1 MTSLLT
7 SWVTST
13 LHIIV
18 ASTQLQVD
26 PTCPVVIDSLEPERC
41 PVASTVPPTDPS
53 TDWPASPTTDP
64 PAVSPG
70 DPSSNSIDSPTD
82 VTVILTTLCVVVLLV
97 VAAIVTI
104 VIGVILVC
112 RKLQSKN
119 KARYEQHL
127 APFYVH
133 VYVYTKVTHFIVIFT
148 TMLYI
153 CMHRPSRSQPK
164 SVYESGHTNS
174 RYGGIV
180 QTKMTRNPSYVTS
193 HMTGKGATSF
203 ASCPYDGTEKE
214 NHAYEL
220 LPFEANEEGKKRR
233 TTCKD
238 DG

>member
-53 TDWPASPTTDP
+53 TDRPASPTTDP
-64 PAVSPG
+64 PADSPG

-119 KARYEQHL
+119 MSRYEQHL

-133 VYVYTKVTHFIVIFT
+133 VYVYTKVIHYCNLHHYVIY
-148 TMLYI
+148 MY
-153 CMHRPSRSQPK
+153 
-164 SVYESGHTNS
+164 
-174 RYGGIV
+174 
-180 QTKMTRNPSYVTS
+180 
-193 HMTGKGATSF
+193 A
-203 ASCPYDGTEKE
+203 
-214 NHAYEL
+214 
-220 LPFEANEEGKKRR
+220 
-233 TTCKD
+233 
-238 DG
+238 